1 MLPDTYKRLSYIQS
15 TGTQYINLNVAPN
28 SVGRMV
34 VDFTPMLA
42 STRQIVVGA
51 YGGGSYVAYPLQLS
65 VNNNIDPNMTGVT
78 ISGSSISYVVGTE
91 YLYDCN
97 LNGGTITINGESFK
111 TTSGYSNTSR
121 SYYLF
126 ASNDVDDGAYAK
138 ASVKIKSL
146 KIYDKN
152 GNLLG
157 DYIPAQR
164 RSDGFVG
171 LYDQTNNVFRTNSGT
186 GTFLYGSELVYCKV
200 NGTWKISKIYT
211 KVNGAWKHS
220 SSRIKSNGAWKGA

>member
-28 SVGRMV
+28 SVGRMA
-34 VDFTPMLA
+34 VDFIPMLA
-42 STRQIVVGA
+42 NTRQVVVGA

-65 VNNNIDPNMTGVT
+65 TSNTIDPNMTGVT
-78 ISGSSISYVVGTE
+78 ISGSSKSFVVGTE
-91 YLYDCN
+91 YVYDFN
-97 LNGGTITINGESFK
+97 LNGGTITVNGESFK

-126 ASNDVDDGAYAK
+126 ASNDVDNGAYAK

-164 RSDGFVG
+164 RSDGVVG

-186 GTFLYGSELVYCKV
+186 GTFLYGSEFMYYRVNGTWKTSEIYTKV
-200 NGTWKISKIYT
+200 NGTWK
-211 KVNGAWKHS
+211 HS
-220 SSRIKSNGAWKGA
+220 SPRIKSNGAWKGA

>member
-34 VDFTPMLA
+34 VDFIPMLA
-42 STRQIVVGA
+42 NTRQMVVGA
-51 YGGGSYVAYPLQLS
+51 WGGTSYSAYLLQLNAS
-65 VNNNIDPNMTGVT
+65 NQFLPDMTGVT
-78 ISGSSISYVVGTE
+78 ISGSSKSYVVGKE

-164 RSDGFVG
+164 RSDGVVG

-200 NGTWKISKIYT
+200 NGTWKISEIYT